1 MLTKKQIIF
10 LRSYA
15 QKIKPTF
22 QVGKDGLSDNFK
34 EDVLNYLNKHEIIK
48 ISILQN
54 SLVEAS
60 DIEEFFKSYGVIF
73 IQHIGRSV
81 ILYMQSDDCKN
92 PIEFN

>member
-1 MLTKKQIIF
+1 MLNKKQIIF

-34 EDVLNYLNKHEIIK
+34 EDVLNYLNKHELIK

-54 SLVEAS
+54 SLVE
-60 DIEEFFKSYGVIF
+60 
-73 IQHIGRSV
+73 
-81 ILYMQSDDCKN
+81 IL
-92 PIEFN
+92 